1 MSKII
6 NRYLSTAMV
15 FTIDCVM
22 FRHLT
27 NRGRIPNSS
36 MPILYESQEKIL
48 RRMIF
53 QISKYI
59 KINLAV
65 GFRSFV
71 STLVGLSKYI
81 QLSLLLLY
89 NEISC

>member
-36 MPILYESQEKIL
+36 MPILYESQEK
-48 RRMIF
+48 
-53 QISKYI
+53 
-59 KINLAV
+59 N
-65 GFRSFV
+65 
-71 STLVGLSKYI
+71 T
-81 QLSLLLLY
+81 
-89 NEISC
+89 

>member
-27 NRGRIPNSS
+27 NRGRIRQCPYYMN
-36 MPILYESQEKIL
+36 L
-48 RRMIF
+48 RK
-53 QISKYI
+53 KY
-59 KINLAV
+59 L
-65 GFRSFV
+65 G
-71 STLVGLSKYI
+71 
-81 QLSLLLLY
+81 
-89 NEISC
+89 E